1 MDGREKPTRLI
12 PTHEVKLKFFHLIL
26 CFYFSRIFL
35 SFNLNVIHHL
45 IWFGSAEKKFVLL
58 LFLFFSSSS
67 LLLLFFSANVC
78 FLKISTGV
86 SGIFLNTWIKIAHLL
101 FFDFI
106 LLTIRKMIKVWL
118 TSWKDADFFK
128 IKSSNSFEEL
138 SEKKS
143 RENFIFLNYHRELNY
158 GLNSEVKS
166 KGD

>member
-1 MDGREKPTRLI
+1 
-12 PTHEVKLKFFHLIL
+12 
-26 CFYFSRIFL
+26 
-35 SFNLNVIHHL
+35 LNVIHHL

-58 LFLFFSSSS
+58 LFLFFSSPS

-101 FFDFI
+101 LFDFI

-138 SEKKS
+138 TEKN
-143 RENFIFLNYHRELNY
+143 REKILFFWIIIESLIMVLIQKWNQKVINCGEEISHHHF
-158 GLNSEVKS
+158 
-166 KGD
+166 